1 MTTIERE
8 DRGHVQPEVRRWTAD
23 GGKMREVKWGLAAI
37 LALSALSSAA
47 RADDAASAPP
57 PDKSGFSLVN
67 PTPEADL
74 RAFCTDRPTK
84 STAPCTV
91 DAGHFQYESDVFNLT
106 YDTTGGADTT
116 TLLYT
121 NPTLKLGL
129 TNTIDAEL
137 NIAPWETIT
146 SKDRHTG
153 RSVRASG
160 PGDLFL
166 RLKANLIGDDGGDV
180 AVALEPY
187 VKVPTAPNGV
197 GDGAVEGGLIAPIQV
212 SLPANWSL
220 TIDPEGD
227 VLKNAVGGGDH
238 FNMSGLLSFSRPVSK
253 TVTLSL
259 EVWSDVNFDPGDTVI
274 QASFDLGAAWIPPAQ
289 PNFQLDGGVNL
300 GLNNRTPAAQAYV
313 GVSQRF

>member
-1 MTTIERE
+1 MGAAK
-8 DRGHVQPEVRRWTAD
+8 RGLV
-23 GGKMREVKWGLAAI
+23 AI
-37 LALSALSSAA
+37 LALSALARAA
-47 RADDAASAPP
+47 YADDAPATPP
-57 PDKSGFSLVN
+57 PDKSGFSVFD
-67 PTPEADL
+67 PTPDADL

-84 STAPCTV
+84 STGPCTV
-91 DAGHFQYESDVFNLT
+91 DAGHFQVESDVFNLT
-106 YDTTGGADTT
+106 YDTSGGADTT

-129 TNTIDAEL
+129 TNTIDAEV

-146 SKDRHTG
+146 SKDRATHHTT
-153 RSVRASG
+153 RASG
-160 PGDLFL
+160 VGDLYI
-166 RLKANLIGDDGGDV
+166 RVKANLIGDDSGDV
-180 AVALEPY
+180 SFALEPY

-212 SLPANWSL
+212 NLPANWSL

-227 VLKNAVGGGDH
+227 ILKNAVGDGDH
-238 FNMSGLLSFSRPVSK
+238 FNMSGLLSFSRPLSK

-259 EVWSDVNFDPGDTVI
+259 EVWTDGDFDPGGAVT
-274 QASFDLGAAWIPPAQ
+274 QASFDLGAAWIPPGH

-300 GLNNRTPAAQAYV
+300 GLNNETPAAQAYV

>member
-1 MTTIERE
+1 M
-8 DRGHVQPEVRRWTAD
+8 
-23 GGKMREVKWGLAAI
+23 GKVKWAVAAI
-37 LALSALSSAA
+37 LALSAVAGGAL
-47 RADDAASAPP
+47 ADDAPAAPP
-57 PDKSGFSLVN
+57 PDKSGFNLFN

-74 RAFCTDRPTK
+74 RPFCTDRPTK
-84 STAPCTV
+84 STGPCTV

-106 YDTTGGADTT
+106 YDTSGGDDTT

-121 NPTLKLGL
+121 NPTFKLGL

-146 SKDRHTG
+146 TKDRATG
-153 RSVRASG
+153 KTAHASG
-160 PGDLFL
+160 VGDLFL

-180 AVALEPY
+180 SVALEPY
-187 VKVPTAPNGV
+187 VKVPTAPRGV
-197 GDGAVEGGLIAPIQV
+197 GDGAVEGGLIVPVQIN
-212 SLPANWSL
+212 LPANWSL

-227 VLKNAVGGGDH
+227 VLKNAANFGDH
-238 FNMSGLLSFSRPVSK
+238 LNISGLLSFSRPVSK

-259 EVWSDVNFDPGDTVI
+259 EVWADGNFDPQGTVT
-274 QASFDLGAAWIPPAQ
+274 QASFDIGAAWIPASH

-300 GLNNRTPAAQAYV
+300 GLNNQTPAAQAYV

>member
-1 MTTIERE
+1 MGAAK
-8 DRGHVQPEVRRWTAD
+8 RGLV
-23 GGKMREVKWGLAAI
+23 AI
-37 LALSALSSAA
+37 LALSALAGAA
-47 RADDAASAPP
+47 YADDAPAAAP
-57 PDKSGFSLVN
+57 PDKSGFSLFD
-67 PTPEADL
+67 PTPDADL

-84 STAPCTV
+84 STGPCTV

-106 YDTTGGADTT
+106 YDTSGGADTT

-129 TNTIDAEL
+129 TNTIDAEV

-146 SKDRHTG
+146 SKDRATHRT
-153 RSVRASG
+153 VRASG
-160 PGDLFL
+160 VGDLYI
-166 RLKANLIGDDGGDV
+166 RVKANLLGDDGGDV
-180 AVALEPY
+180 SFALVPY

-197 GDGAVEGGLIAPIQV
+197 GNGAVEGGLIAPIQV
-212 SLPANWSL
+212 NLPANWSL

-227 VLKNAVGGGDH
+227 ILKNAIGDGDH
-238 FNMSGLLSFSRPVSK
+238 FNTSGLLSFSRPLSK

-259 EVWSDVNFDPGDTVI
+259 EVWSDVNFDPGGTVT
-274 QASFDLGAAWIPPAQ
+274 QASFDLGAAWIPASH

-300 GLNNRTPAAQAYV
+300 GLNNQTPAAQAYV